1 MKIAVVQQNSTEDKE
16 ANISKA
22 LHFIDEAAS
31 KGANLVLLPE
41 YVDYMGDD
49 SRKLSIAEPIPGPTS
64 EAFAKKAKEH
74 GIYLNCGSIAEAA
87 DGKRVYNTS
96 LLFNDK
102 GEIIAKYHKIHLY
115 DAEFAGRFSEKESDS
130 IIPGDELVTAET
142 PFGKV
147 GLTICYDMR
156 FPELYR
162 SLALQG
168 CKIIFVPAAFPLYT
182 GANHWEVLLRARA
195 IENQCYIVAA
205 GQYGTAKPN
214 RTLYGNSMIINP
226 WGTVAARAPEGE
238 GIILADIDLEY
249 VEQVRNNMQC
259 FSHRKPDIYKVN

>member
-1 MKIAVVQQNSTEDKE
+1 MKIAVVQQNSHEDKK

-31 KGANLVLLPE
+31 KGANLVVLPE

-49 SRKLSIAEPIPGPTS
+49 TQKLRIAETIPGPTS
-64 EAFAKKAKEH
+64 EAFSKKAKEH
-74 GIYLNCGSIAEAA
+74 GIYLNCGSMAEIA

-96 LLFNDK
+96 LLINDN
-102 GEIIAKYHKIHLY
+102 GEIIAKYRKTHLY
-115 DAEFAGRFSEKESDS
+115 DADFKGRFSEKESDS
-130 IIPGDELVTAET
+130 IIPGYELVTAET

-147 GLTICYDMR
+147 GLTICYDIR

-168 CKIIFVPAAFPLYT
+168 CKILFVPAAFPLYT
-182 GANHWEVLLRARA
+182 GANHWEILLRARA

-205 GQYGTAKPN
+205 GQFGTAKPN

-226 WGTVAARAPEGE
+226 WGTVVARAPESE
-238 GIILADIDLEY
+238 GIIIHDIDMEYLEK
-249 VEQVRNNMQC
+249 VRDNMHC
-259 FSHRKPDIYKVN
+259 FSHRRPDVYKL